1 MSAWKL
7 TVRHGSDVAR
17 EEFDDLD
24 LALAEAER
32 RAEEIRAE
40 GPLGDVSGLR
50 DFAPSEQ
57 VHARLE
63 ISGKG
68 LLRPPTAGVDVR
80 GDGSLVAYR
89 GAVRREEVK
98 ARQGQSPFDA
108 VRAALRP
115 RQR

>member
-24 LALAEAER
+24 KAVAEAQR
-32 RAEEIRAE
+32 RAEAIRAG
-40 GPLGDVSGLR
+40 GPLEEVSALR
-50 DFAPSEQ
+50 DFSPSEQ
-57 VHARLE
+57 VQARLE
-63 ISGKG
+63 ISGRG

-80 GDGSLVAYR
+80 GDGRIVAYS

-98 ARQGQSPFDA
+98 ARQGQGPFEA
-108 VRAALRP
+108 VRAALRAG
-115 RQR
+115 QR

>member
-1 MSAWKL
+1 VSAWKL

-24 LALAEAER
+24 LAVAEAER
-32 RAEEIRAE
+32 RAEAIRTE
-40 GPLGDVSGLR
+40 GPLEDASGLR
-50 DFAPSEQ
+50 DFSPAAQ
-57 VHARLE
+57 VHARIE

-80 GDGSLVAYR
+80 GDGSLVAFS
-89 GAVRREEVK
+89 GSVRREEVK
-98 ARQGQSPFDA
+98 AGQGQSPFDA

-115 RQR
+115 EHR

>member
-1 MSAWKL
+1 VSAWKL

-17 EEFDDLD
+17 EDFDDLD
-24 LALAEAER
+24 AALAAAER
-32 RAEEIRAE
+32 RAEAIRAE
-40 GPLGDVSGLR
+40 GPLEDRSALR
-50 DFAPSEQ
+50 DFSPSDQ

-80 GDGSLVAYR
+80 GDGSLVAYS

-108 VRAALRP
+108 VRAALRS

>member
-1 MSAWKL
+1 VSAWKL
-7 TVRHGSDVAR
+7 TVRHGSEVAR

-32 RAEEIRAE
+32 RADAIRAE
-40 GPLGDVSGLR
+40 GPLEEVAGFR

-68 LLRPPTAGVDVR
+68 FLRPPTAGVDLR
-80 GDGSLVAYR
+80 GDGSVVAYR

-98 ARQGQSPFDA
+98 MRGGQTPFDA
-108 VRAALRP
+108 VRAALRSQ
-115 RQR
+115 QR